1 METIQNEIKISFSKS
16 NGYLT
21 PREKQILAL
30 VASGYKDKAIANDL
44 QIRPSSVKTHISS
57 IYKKTNSNNRFQAV
71 LWAFNYL

>member
-30 VASGYKDKAIANDL
+30 VASGYNDKTIADDL
-44 QIRPSSVKTHISS
+44 RIRPSTVKTDISS

>member
-21 PREKQILAL
+21 PREKHILAL
-30 VASGYKDKAIANDL
+30 VASGYNDKTIADDL
-44 QIRPSSVKTHISS
+44 RIRLSTVKTHISS

>member
-30 VASGYKDKAIANDL
+30 VASGYNDKTIADDL
-44 QIRPSSVKTHISS
+44 RIRPSSVKTHISS

>member
-1 METIQNEIKISFSKS
+1 METLQNEIKISFSKS

-21 PREKQILAL
+21 PREKQILAFM
-30 VASGYKDKAIANDL
+30 ASGYNYKTIADDL
-44 QIRPSSVKTHISS
+44 RISPSTVKTHISN

>member
-21 PREKQILAL
+21 PREKNILAL
-30 VASGYKDKAIANDL
+30 VASGYNDKTIADDL
-44 QIRPSSVKTHISS
+44 RIRPSTVKTHISS